1 MNKPPKS
8 NWKKKLNTVNNLMPL
23 AVLLLLA
30 GYVLFL
36 MQIMDVDLVQD
47 LSPRI
52 GIGLLG
58 LGCVL
63 ILALGL
69 VKNRAWREAFKDVL
83 AREHSIPRIA
93 RILGIRPRRC
103 EKEITRLI
111 KQGKLNALYVDTEK
125 GLVVRND
132 NETGQDAQASS
143 DSFTPGLT
151 SEILTVSCPGCGAL
165 NRVQRGKNTEC
176 EYCGAVVTGNQ

>member
-23 AVLLLLA
+23 AVLVLLA
-30 GYVLFL
+30 GYVIFL
-36 MQIMDVDLVQD
+36 MQIMHVDLVQD
-47 LSPRI
+47 FSPRI

-63 ILALGL
+63 TLAFGL
-69 VKNRAWREAFKDVL
+69 VKNRAWREAFRDVL
-83 AREHSIPRIA
+83 TREHTIPRIA
-93 RILGIRPRRC
+93 QILGIGHKRC

-125 GLVVRND
+125 GLVVRNLYD
-132 NETGQDAQASS
+132 RGQDTQNCDDSS
-143 DSFTPGLT
+143 TPGLT
-151 SEILTVSCPGCGAL
+151 CEMLSVSCPGCGAL